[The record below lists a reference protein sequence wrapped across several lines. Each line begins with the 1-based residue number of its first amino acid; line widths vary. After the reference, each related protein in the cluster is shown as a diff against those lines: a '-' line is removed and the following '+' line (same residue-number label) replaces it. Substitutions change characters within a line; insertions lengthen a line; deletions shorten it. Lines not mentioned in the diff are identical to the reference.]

1 LPRNKSSI
9 DIFKEAFRELKS
21 GSNIRPIYY
30 LHGEEDFF
38 KDLLQEEIEK
48 IVPPEQK
55 DFNFDLIYGND
66 SSPAKVLSI
75 ARSFPMMAERRVVI
89 VKDFI
94 KLGEKT
100 DDGSLNDF
108 TAYIKQPNP
117 SCVLCLI
124 DSKFPDKRTGLG
136 KELNKSSLVA
146 EYEFEEVS
154 DYQLP
159 DWITDWTKNIHKRE
173 IHPAAAQLLAQMVGP
188 NLKLLS
194 SELEKVCTFVDT
206 GELIEIGHIKKISGS
221 YRDYTIVELKEAV
234 VSRNL
239 NKALGISE
247 QMLQHNN
254 YSVGEIIKTLGFF
267 YLVFSNIWQICRLT
281 EKGLNKSQIQTEL
294 GIRSNY
300 IFNAQWKEASNF
312 RLAEM
317 PRIFEALLDAD
328 RAAKGFGTLDTSSI
342 FLLMLK
348 RIIG

>member
-1 LPRNKSSI
+1 MARYKSSI
-9 DIFKEAFRELKS
+9 DLFREAFRELKS

-30 LHGEEDFF
+30 LYGEEDFF

-48 IVPPEQK
+48 LVPPEQK

-66 SSPAKVLSI
+66 STPAQVLGI

-89 VKDFI
+89 VKDFT
-94 KLGEKT
+94 KLGDKT
-100 DDGSLNDF
+100 DDGTLNDF
-108 TAYIKQPNP
+108 TAYVKQPNP

-136 KELNKSSLVA
+136 KELNKNNLVA
-146 EYEFEEVS
+146 EYEFEEVA

-159 DWITDWTKNIHKRE
+159 DWISDWTKNIHKRE
-173 IHPAAAQLLAQMVGP
+173 IHPAATQILAQMVGP

-194 SELEKVCTFVDT
+194 TEIEKVCTFVDT
-206 GELIEIGHIKKISGS
+206 GERIEKEHIKKISGS
-221 YRDYTIVELKEAV
+221 YRDYTVIELKEAV
-234 VSRNL
+234 IERNL
-239 NKALGISE
+239 EKALGISE
-247 QMLQHNN
+247 QMLQQKN
-254 YSVGEIIKTLGFF
+254 YSVGEVIKTLGFF
-267 YLVFSNIWQICRLT
+267 YMVFSNIWRICRLT
-281 EKGLNKSQIQTEL
+281 EKGLNKNQVQSEL
-294 GIRSNY
+294 GIKNSY
-300 IFNAQWKEASNF
+300 IFNAQWREASQF

-328 RAAKGFGTLDTSSI
+328 RASKGFSTLDTSSI